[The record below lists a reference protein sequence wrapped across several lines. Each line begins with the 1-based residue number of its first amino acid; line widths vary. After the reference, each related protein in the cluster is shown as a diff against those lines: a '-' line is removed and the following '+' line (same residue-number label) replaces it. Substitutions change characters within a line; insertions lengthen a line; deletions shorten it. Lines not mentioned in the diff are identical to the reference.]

1 MSIYENIYTLVNTY
15 VFGGS
20 IVAGSYQDL
29 VAILVATIACLYL
42 VALPFLIVRK
52 LLNIIGG

>member
-1 MSIYENIYTLVNTY
+1 MSIYDNIYQLVNTY

-20 IVAGSYQDL
+20 IVTGSYQEL
-29 VAILVATIACLYL
+29 VAILVATIACVYL
-42 VALPFLIVRK
+42 VALPFLVVRK